1 MLAYIMTTVPYL
13 LYALL
18 ILLSLA
24 AVALNI
30 ISLPGN
36 WLMLLCAVLVSW
48 SSKWTAPSLVFLA
61 IMLTV
66 LLMGEVIETLG
77 SLVGAKKFGAS
88 TMAAWAAIAGGLV
101 GGLLGFLIPI
111 PLVGNIIGAILGA
124 FLAAWIVELL
134 KQKPVKTAT
143 WAAVGAALGRAT
155 GMGAKIAC
163 GLAVWFLLIFTA
175 FPGW

>member
-1 MLAYIMTTVPYL
+1 MLAYVMSSLPYL
-13 LYALL
+13 VYALL

-30 ISLPGN
+30 ISIPGN
-36 WLMLLCAVLVSW
+36 WVMLLCAVLVSW
-48 SSKWTAPSLVFLA
+48 YSKWEAPSLVFLS
-61 IMLTV
+61 IMLLV
-66 LLMGEVIETLG
+66 LLAGEVIETLG

-88 TMAAWAAIAGGLV
+88 SMAAWGAIGGGLV

-111 PLVGNIIGAILGA
+111 PLIGSIIGAILGA
-124 FLAAWIVELL
+124 FLVAWCIELL
-134 KQKPVKTAT
+134 KQKPFKDAT
-143 WAAVGAALGRAT
+143 WAAVGAALGRAM

-175 FPGW
+175 FPN